1 MDKQV
6 RSGPDVSSSTAEAN
20 NLTVTPGKRTL
31 VESTYPAQVQQRVA
45 HAGAQDDAAVHGA
58 ASRGLATPSS
68 SLPYADRIQRLF
80 GRHDISGI
88 QAHTGPE
95 AMASARAMGAEAYA
109 TGHHVVLGGK
119 ADLHTVAHEAAH
131 VVQQR
136 GGIQLKGGVGEVG
149 DVYEQHADDV
159 AHAVVQGRSAEGLLD
174 QHVPRSGGAVSVQR
188 KCTFADDITNEAKQV
203 LQRVLAVN
211 PVLDSMWRWVD
222 AHQEIILDV
231 TVNVTTGQS
240 AAVQAKLGSKN
251 ITLKIRPD
259 KAVENG
265 GIELLETLSH
275 ELTLHMLPWARPLMD
290 EELRVRPDAI
300 GPAQRDLINA
310 VLAPIRGAD
319 NKLEKQLAADNA
331 NKGPT
336 TLPGGNHSDIGLWAL
351 HLSNMLGLVKQE
363 PDDRVKLALITTTV
377 HKVNGSMLLT
387 GSPADV
393 VDRGPEVFDDVLSQM
408 AAIGEYESKIHDS
421 SSLGQFRSDFDRILN
436 RVLEC
441 KEAIVGMSNQSQE
454 TEKPRRRKKHDKRE
468 KRKEGE
474 PRAKRKHG
482 EKREKRKDG
491 QKREKRIKGEGREA
505 VEGREVNEGREGREV
520 NEQREGRDEGEKG
533 ETNRVGSDS

>member
-1 MDKQV
+1 
-6 RSGPDVSSSTAEAN
+6 
-20 NLTVTPGKRTL
+20 
-31 VESTYPAQVQQRVA
+31 
-45 HAGAQDDAAVHGA
+45 
-58 ASRGLATPSS
+58 
-68 SLPYADRIQRLF
+68 
-80 GRHDISGI
+80 
-88 QAHTGPE
+88 
-95 AMASARAMGAEAYA
+95 
-109 TGHHVVLGGK
+109 
-119 ADLHTVAHEAAH
+119 
-131 VVQQR
+131 
-136 GGIQLKGGVGEVG
+136 
-149 DVYEQHADDV
+149 
-159 AHAVVQGRSAEGLLD
+159 
-174 QHVPRSGGAVSVQR
+174 
-188 KCTFADDITNEAKQV
+188 
-203 LQRVLAVN
+203 
-211 PVLDSMWRWVD
+211 
-222 AHQEIILDV
+222 
-231 TVNVTTGQS
+231 
-240 AAVQAKLGSKN
+240 
-251 ITLKIRPD
+251 
-259 KAVENG
+259 
-265 GIELLETLSH
+265 
-275 ELTLHMLPWARPLMD
+275 MD